1 LPGGLRALSKG
12 CSKESRGEQK
22 SLMDTLEKT
31 RAAGAEA
38 AGIVKDRK
46 KALKESPV
54 LPQIAF
60 VRPSVDYI

>member
-1 LPGGLRALSKG
+1 
-12 CSKESRGEQK
+12 
-22 SLMDTLEKT
+22 MDTLEKT
-31 RAAGAEA
+31 RAAGGEA